1 MLVAE
6 MNALLDEIAAVISDD
21 TADRAQIERTLTDGY
36 AHALTL
42 ESERLRLEKR
52 IGELTEKRGS
62 KAASEKAVKEV
73 ALLHRELDGT
83 SGNLA
88 TLRST
93 LAELRKR
100 R

>member
-21 TADRAQIERTLTDGY
+21 SADQAQIERTLTDGY

-52 IGELTEKRGS
+52 IGELTERRGS
-62 KAASEKAVKEV
+62 KATQEV
-73 ALLHRELDGT
+73 AMLNRELDGT

>member
-6 MNALLDEIAAVISDD
+6 MTALLDEIAAVISDD
-21 TADRAQIERTLTDGY
+21 GADRAQIERTLTDGY

-52 IGELTEKRGS
+52 IGELTERRGS
-62 KAASEKAVKEV
+62 RATQEV
-73 ALLHRELDGT
+73 AMLNRELHGT
-83 SGNLA
+83 AGNLA
-88 TLRST
+88 TLRSS

>member
-21 TADRAQIERTLTDGY
+21 GADRAQIERTLTDGY

-52 IGELTEKRGS
+52 IGELTERRGS
-62 KAASEKAVKEV
+62 KATQEV
-73 ALLHRELDGT
+73 AMLSRELDGT

>member
-52 IGELTEKRGS
+52 IGELTERRGS
-62 KAASEKAVKEV
+62 KATQEMAMLS
-73 ALLHRELDGT
+73 RELDGT

>member
-1 MLVAE
+1 MLVTE
-6 MNALLDEIAAVISDD
+6 MSALLDEIAAVISDD
-21 TADRAQIERTLTDGY
+21 GADRAQIERTLTDGY

-52 IGELTEKRGS
+52 IGELAERRGS
-62 KAASEKAVKEV
+62 RATQEV
-73 ALLHRELDGT
+73 AMLSRELDGT
-83 SGNLA
+83 SGDLA

>member
-6 MNALLDEIAAVISDD
+6 MSALLDEIAAVISDD
-21 TADRAQIERTLTDGY
+21 GADRAQVERTLTDGY

-52 IGELTEKRGS
+52 IAELAEHRGR
-62 KAASEKAVKEV
+62 KATQEV
-73 ALLHRELDGT
+73 AMLNRELDGT

>member
-6 MNALLDEIAAVISDD
+6 MTALLDEIAAVISDD
-21 TADRAQIERTLTDGY
+21 SADRAQVERTLTDGY

-52 IGELTEKRGS
+52 IAELAERRGG
-62 KAASEKAVKEV
+62 KTTQEV
-73 ALLHRELDGT
+73 AMLNRELDGT
-83 SGNLA
+83 AGNLA

>member
-6 MNALLDEIAAVISDD
+6 MSALLDEIAAVISDD
-21 TADRAQIERTLTDGY
+21 GADRAQVERTLTDGY

-52 IGELTEKRGS
+52 IAELAERRGS
-62 KAASEKAVKEV
+62 KATQEV
-73 ALLHRELDGT
+73 AMLNRELVGT

>member
-6 MNALLDEIAAVISDD
+6 MTALLDEITAVISDD
-21 TADRAQIERTLTDGY
+21 GADRTQIERTLTDGY

-52 IGELTEKRGS
+52 IAELAERRGS
-62 KAASEKAVKEV
+62 KATQEV
-73 ALLHRELDGT
+73 AMLSRELDGT

>member
-1 MLVAE
+1 MLVTE
-6 MNALLDEIAAVISDD
+6 MNALLDEIAAVISDGG
-21 TADRAQIERTLTDGY
+21 ADRAQIERTLTDGY

-52 IGELTEKRGS
+52 IGELTERRGS
-62 KAASEKAVKEV
+62 KATQEV
-73 ALLHRELDGT
+73 AMLSRELDGT

>member
-1 MLVAE
+1 MQVMLVVE
-6 MNALLDEIAAVISDD
+6 MTALLDEITAVISDD
-21 TADRAQIERTLTDGY
+21 EADRAQIERTLTDGY

-52 IGELTEKRGS
+52 IAELAGQRGS
-62 KAASEKAVKEV
+62 KATQEV
-73 ALLHRELDGT
+73 VMLNRELDGT
-83 SGNLA
+83 AGDLA
-88 TLRST
+88 KLRST